1 MPRDETGESV
11 RQRSGRCIRLLR
23 TPWPGPCSARCGR
36 GRGSGRWTCTA
47 APARRG
53 DAGAVLRRDGLS
65 GASVAVLDP
74 PRTGAARSVIDLLCD
89 PSGAGAD
96 DPAPAAGLRRIA
108 YVSCDPATLAR
119 DIAVFRECGW
129 QLETLRAFDAFP
141 MTHHVEC
148 LAALVPGA
156 GAAITVS

>member
-23 TPWPGPCSARCGR
+23 TPWPGPCSARCSR

-47 APARRG
+47 APACSPGGGGIGIEENAAAVRDARHNLRAAPWARVRRG

-129 QLETLRAFDAFP
+129 Q
-141 MTHHVEC
+141 
-148 LAALVPGA
+148 
-156 GAAITVS
+156 